1 MNNWL
6 DRLSRM
12 KRTRTV
18 DDKWITVQP
27 SGQHVLIDDD
37 GSVKGGLGGK
47 FDGKKIQSIAT
58 PAGRSKSSEASPANN
73 SPQSSQSTQ
82 GKYKLNLGEKQSS
95 AYRNWTNE
103 LSKKPATESD
113 ARFNS
118 RVRQLFSEAPNDK
131 EALGLLKKFLN
142 GDKSAVREVF
152 RRYPAQDS
160 IRTRDSGVAVKG
172 MQYFYTTRLGNT
184 RYEMADGSLLCKD
197 VPIARI
203 GAQVYDESELP
214 GIIGDEDGEIV
225 VTRDADEVFRPE
237 TLASFEGMAF
247 TLGHPKDMVNPGN
260 WKEHAHGHIQN
271 VRRGTGDQ
279 SDLMLGDIHI
289 KTAEGIQKVMDGQD
303 QISMGYDA
311 EYEQQ
316 APGQARQHTIIGNHC
331 ASVPN
336 GRAGI
341 RCSIGDSTF
350 MTTKNQGWFSQL
362 KRAIK
367 TKDADSLAD
376 LVDNAPSELIE
387 PSLDLAR
394 AVNIT
399 INPAQPLPQER
410 ELGGLTTDED
420 GGEGGA
426 MSIGELEKKVDALAL
441 LVQQLVNPA
450 STATTDSDPDE
461 EDEKKKAT
469 TDAAYHQGVVARAE
483 LIMPG
488 VKLPEGGKLAAFK
501 RSTMDAAFRTP
512 EGQALLVPLVGA
524 TPDFSKMP
532 KATLDA
538 VFVSASEIAKS
549 RNAAPVTT
557 SRAAFYDSSNKN
569 SPAALNKA
577 FAAHW
582 KK

>member
-1 MNNWL
+1 
-6 DRLSRM
+6 
-12 KRTRTV
+12 
-18 DDKWITVQP
+18 
-27 SGQHVLIDDD
+27 
-37 GSVKGGLGGK
+37 
-47 FDGKKIQSIAT
+47 
-58 PAGRSKSSEASPANN
+58 
-73 SPQSSQSTQ
+73 
-82 GKYKLNLGEKQSS
+82 
-95 AYRNWTNE
+95 
-103 LSKKPATESD
+103 
-113 ARFNS
+113 
-118 RVRQLFSEAPNDK
+118 
-131 EALGLLKKFLN
+131 
-142 GDKSAVREVF
+142 
-152 RRYPAQDS
+152 
-160 IRTRDSGVAVKG
+160 

-184 RYEMADGSLLCKD
+184 RFEMADGSLLCKD
-197 VPIARI
+197 VPIART
-203 GAQVYDESELP
+203 GAQVYDESELE
-214 GIIGDEDGEIV
+214 GLIGDEDGEIV

-260 WKEHAHGHIQN
+260 WKDYAHGHIQN

-289 KTAEGIQKVMDGQD
+289 KTAEAIQQVMNGLE

-311 EYEQQ
+311 DYEQKG
-316 APGQARQHTIIGNHC
+316 PGQARQHSIIGNHC
-331 ASVPN
+331 AGVPN

-341 RCSIGDSTF
+341 RCSIGDSSF

-376 LVDNAPSELIE
+376 LVDNAPSELVE

-399 INPAQPLPQER
+399 INPAQPLPPNK

-420 GGEGGA
+420 GESGA
-426 MSIGELEKKVDALAL
+426 QTNSELEAKVDALAL
-441 LVQQLVNPA
+441 LVQQLINPT
-450 STATTDSDPDE
+450 STATVDSDDPE
-461 EDEKKKAT
+461 EKEEKTRAT

-483 LIMPG
+483 LILPG

-501 RSTMDAAFRTP
+501 RSTMDAAFKTP
-512 EGQALLVPLVGA
+512 EGQALLAPLVGA
-524 TPDFSKMP
+524 SPDFAKMP

-538 VFVSASEIAKS
+538 VFVSASEIAKA
-549 RNAAPVTT
+549 RNSAPASA
-557 SRAAFYDSSNKN
+557 SRASFYDSSNKN

-582 KK
+582 NK

>member
-1 MNNWL
+1 
-6 DRLSRM
+6 
-12 KRTRTV
+12 
-18 DDKWITVQP
+18 
-27 SGQHVLIDDD
+27 
-37 GSVKGGLGGK
+37 
-47 FDGKKIQSIAT
+47 
-58 PAGRSKSSEASPANN
+58 
-73 SPQSSQSTQ
+73 
-82 GKYKLNLGEKQSS
+82 
-95 AYRNWTNE
+95 
-103 LSKKPATESD
+103 
-113 ARFNS
+113 
-118 RVRQLFSEAPNDK
+118 
-131 EALGLLKKFLN
+131 
-142 GDKSAVREVF
+142 
-152 RRYPAQDS
+152 
-160 IRTRDSGVAVKG
+160 
-172 MQYFYTTRLGNT
+172 MQYFFTTRLGNT
-184 RYEMADGSLLCKD
+184 RFEMADGSLLCKD
-197 VPIARI
+197 VPIART
-203 GAQVYDESELP
+203 GAQVYDESELE
-214 GIIGDEDGEIV
+214 GLIGDDDGEIV

-260 WKEHAHGHIQN
+260 WKDYAHGHIQN

-289 KTAEGIQKVMDGQD
+289 KTAEAIQQVMNGLE

-311 EYEQQ
+311 DYEQKG
-316 APGQARQHTIIGNHC
+316 PGQARQHSIIGNHC
-331 ASVPN
+331 AGVPN

-341 RCSIGDSTF
+341 RCSIGDSSF

-376 LVDNAPSELIE
+376 LVDNAPSELVE

-399 INPAQPLPQER
+399 INPAQPLPPNK

-420 GGEGGA
+420 GEGGA
-426 MSIGELEKKVDALAL
+426 QTNSELEAKVDALAL
-441 LVQQLVNPA
+441 LVQQLINPT
-450 STATTDSDPDE
+450 STATVDSDDPE
-461 EDEKKKAT
+461 EKEEKTRAT

-501 RSTMDAAFRTP
+501 RSTMDAAFKTP
-512 EGQALLVPLVGA
+512 EGQALLAPLVGA
-524 TPDFSKMP
+524 SPDFAKMP

-538 VFVSASEIAKS
+538 VFVSASEIAKA
-549 RNAAPVTT
+549 RNSAPASA
-557 SRAAFYDSSNKN
+557 SRASFYDSSNKN

-582 KK
+582 NK